1 MSKRILVAV
10 LATLLFAAPSTR
22 AAENQAT
29 GSATCSGTLSG
40 AVTGSFECTIKVVKK
55 KGTDVISF
63 EIKPDGAVKGL
74 KSFNPGTFAI
84 KGVITPQTYG
94 YRDLQQPNS
103 SAVTEAGKKFATRA
117 GATER
122 GDFEVQVE
130 SVEHNRNF
138 MVGFMRIHSHLVSSD
153 AKDKGEIQVVVE
165 ALTAW

>member
-10 LATLLFAAPSTR
+10 LATLLHAAPAAR
-22 AAENQAT
+22 AADNQAT

-40 AVTGSFECTIKVVKK
+40 AVTGTFECTVKVLKT
-55 KGTDVISF
+55 KGSELVTF
-63 EIKPDGAVKGL
+63 EIKPDGPVKGL
-74 KSFNPGTFAI
+74 KSIQPGSFAI
-84 KGVITPQTYG
+84 KGVISPQTYG
-94 YRDLQQPNS
+94 FRDLVKPAA
-103 SAVTEAGKKFATRA
+103 SAVTDSGKKFATRP

-138 MVGFMRIHSHLVSSD
+138 MVGYMRIHSHLVPVD
-153 AKDKGEIQVVVE
+153 AKDKAEIQVVVE